1 MSLAGTNFLG
11 RALAART
18 RQVRVS
24 GAQALEFAV
33 LAHVITT
40 FRECA
45 PASRRGVL
53 LSWVHHEPPPA
64 NLSLRSVPK
73 RATPSETSVGA
84 HRDTSGMQPL
94 SAPESPAGVFS
105 RCVRGPCTRIVA
117 RISRPV
123 KDECTMI
130 PHRSLR

>member
-84 HRDTSGMQPL
+84 HRDTSGIAAALGSRIARRRLFAVRSGTLHQNRCPD
-94 SAPESPAGVFS
+94 FS
-105 RCVRGPCTRIVA
+105 SSQG
-117 RISRPV
+117 
-123 KDECTMI
+123 
-130 PHRSLR
+130 